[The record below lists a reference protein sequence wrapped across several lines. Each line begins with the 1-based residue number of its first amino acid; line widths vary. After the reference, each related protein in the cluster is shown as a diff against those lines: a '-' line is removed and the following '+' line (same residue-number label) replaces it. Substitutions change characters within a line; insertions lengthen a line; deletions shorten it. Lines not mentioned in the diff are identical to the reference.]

1 MRFSFRES
9 PPVNGKLL
17 AVGYGTSVT
26 YGAAGVVAADMAAG
40 VEFAY
45 CVPRVV
51 VDLELEGYVDV

>member
-1 MRFSFRES
+1 M
-9 PPVNGKLL
+9 L